1 MRLTNVPRRALL
13 ALAGVALL
21 AGCDTNNG
29 GGILGDLAGSY
40 AFAEL
45 RFVPSAS
52 AIQPADVIA
61 RLDTSDT
68 RVEVASD
75 GDSFFFMEEPD
86 GTRRIVRANASATST
101 TVTFRATESG
111 DVTTFLRYLLPS
123 VIQLSHDGGVAVM
136 SGSPSVRAN
145 LQQFDPQ
152 AYQGLT
158 DVPGTLFI
166 RLERR

>member
-1 MRLTNVPRRALL
+1 M
-13 ALAGVALL
+13 ALAGIALL

-29 GGILGDLAGSY
+29 GGVLGDLAGSY

-52 AIQPADVIA
+52 AIDPANVIA
-61 RLDTSDT
+61 RLDTSRT

-86 GTRRIVRANASATST
+86 GTRRIVRASATATST
-101 TVTFRATESG
+101 TVRFRATTAG
-111 DVTTFLRYLLPS
+111 DVATFLRYLLPS
-123 VIQLSHDGGVAVM
+123 IVELSHDGGVTVM
-136 SGSPSVRAN
+136 NGSIPVRAN
-145 LQQFDPQ
+145 LQVFDPQ

-158 DVPGTLFI
+158 DVAGTLFI